1 MTNSLK
7 TNDYSAY
14 PDAAGRFGDYGGR
27 YVAETLM
34 PLVLAL
40 ESAWREAK
48 NDPAYQGELAS
59 ELKHYVGRPSPL
71 YFAKRLSEHHGARIW
86 LKREELNHTGS
97 HKINNCMGQILL
109 AMRMGKRR
117 IIAETGAGQHG
128 VATATVCARYG
139 LPCIVYMGAVDVE
152 RQAPNVQRMQL
163 LGAEVRPVTSGS
175 ATLKDAMNEALR
187 DWVTNVEDTYYLIGS
202 AAGPHPYPEMVR
214 DLQRVIGEEARAQV
228 LDAEGRL
235 PDAAVACVG
244 GGSNAI
250 GLFHPFLDDDV
261 KLFGVEASGH
271 GLDTG
276 QHAAAINGG
285 RPGVLHGNRT
295 YLLQDAAGQITEAHS
310 ISAGLD
316 YPGIGP
322 EHAFL
327 HDVGRVTYLS
337 ATDAETVEAFQLLS
351 RLEGILPAL
360 ESAHALA
367 RLGDIAR
374 DVGLDGIIVV
384 NLSGRGDK
392 DLETVA
398 ARLGGSQ

>member
-1 MTNSLK
+1 VTKLLK
-7 TNDYSAY
+7 SNDYSAY

-40 ESAWREAK
+40 ETAWREAK

-71 YFAKRLSEHHGARIW
+71 YFARRLSEHHGARIW

-109 AMRMGKRR
+109 AQRMGKRR

-228 LDAEGRL
+228 IEAEGRL

-337 ATDAETVEAFQLLS
+337 ATDDETVAAFQLLS

-367 RLGDIAR
+367 RLGDVAKE
-374 DVGLDGIIVV
+374 VGPDGIIVL

-392 DLETVA
+392 DLETVV
-398 ARLGGSQ
+398 ARMGKR